1 MRVREY
7 LIHQR
12 GFSGDPRDMVILT
25 EDAHNWA
32 HIPTHDNM
40 IAAMQWLVGVINWV
54 FFYKF
59 LIACV

>member
-1 MRVREY
+1 MRVRDY

-25 EDAHNWA
+25 EDAQDWA

-40 IAAMQWLVGVINWV
+40 IAAMQWLVCFI
-54 FFYKF
+54 F
-59 LIACV
+59 